1 MQFFSMG
8 GEIKRQVYLPFITKR
23 RNKKTKKNLWDW
35 FRRDMN
41 RWFYWERSMNIFQVE
56 NKNQMRSWGDWLI
69 DSSLIIRKEGTW
81 HTHKIGQK
89 NYWRIRISI
98 LYFFYSNSSLS
109 LSSNFLFR
117 QCHCQKSNNF
127 LFLFPSISAMSLPQT
142 NCNKFFFLPSYFCNA
157 ITTNS
162 FPQIFSPLFWPTNQ
176 SQQFFSLLFRQC
188 HCHKFIPTIFFP
200 SISVMPLSQVHYHKF
215 SPLYFSNALPQI
227 NCHFF
232 FFFEKWYVHIIFYN
246 KS

>member
-1 MQFFSMG
+1 MTLHLQ
-8 GEIKRQVYLPFITKR
+8 Y
-23 RNKKTKKNLWDW
+23 
-35 FRRDMN
+35 
-41 RWFYWERSMNIFQVE
+41 
-56 NKNQMRSWGDWLI
+56 
-69 DSSLIIRKEGTW
+69 KEGTW
-81 HTHKIGQK
+81 HTHKTSQK
-89 NYWRIRISI
+89 KLLKNKNKYTI
-98 LYFFYSNSSLS
+98 FFLFKQFSLS

-176 SQQFFSLLFRQC
+176 LQQFFPLLFRQC

-200 SISVMPLSQVHYHKF
+200 SVSVMPLSQIHYHKF
-215 SPLYFSNALPQI
+215 SPPLFQQCITTNQLPL
-227 NCHFF
+227 FF
-232 FFFEKWYVHIIFYN
+232 FFLRNDMCTLFFTTNPKW
-246 KS
+246 

>member
-1 MQFFSMG
+1 M
-8 GEIKRQVYLPFITKR
+8 
-23 RNKKTKKNLWDW
+23 
-35 FRRDMN
+35 
-41 RWFYWERSMNIFQVE
+41 RWLV
-56 NKNQMRSWGDWLI
+56 DWLFTYNT
-69 DSSLIIRKEGTW
+69 RKEHDI
-81 HTHKIGQK
+81 HTKQVKK

-157 ITTNS
+157 ITTNF
-162 FPQIFSPLFWPTNQ
+162 FPSILA
-176 SQQFFSLLFRQC
+176 
-188 HCHKFIPTIFFP
+188 HKSIATIFFP
-200 SISVMPLSQVHYHKF
+200 PISAMP
-215 SPLYFSNALPQI
+215 LPQI
-227 NCHFF
+227 YSHNFFSFYFGNAIVTNPLPQIFPPLFQQCITTNQLPLF

>member
-1 MQFFSMG
+1 M
-8 GEIKRQVYLPFITKR
+8 
-23 RNKKTKKNLWDW
+23 
-35 FRRDMN
+35 
-41 RWFYWERSMNIFQVE
+41 RWLV
-56 NKNQMRSWGDWLI
+56 DWLFTYNT
-69 DSSLIIRKEGTW
+69 RKEHDI
-81 HTHKIGQK
+81 HTKQVKK

-176 SQQFFSLLFRQC
+176 LQQFFSLLFWQC

-200 SISVMPLSQVHYHKF
+200 SISVMPLSQIHYHKF

>member
-89 NYWRIRISI
+89 NYWRIRIFV
-98 LYFFYSNSSLS
+98 LFFFIQIALSLS
-109 LSSNFLFR
+109 LL
-117 QCHCQKSNNF
+117 Q
-127 LFLFPSISAMSLPQT
+127 FPISAMPLPKIKQ
-142 NCNKFFFLPSYFCNA
+142 FFFVFL
-157 ITTNS
+157 
-162 FPQIFSPLFWPTNQ
+162 
-176 SQQFFSLLFRQC
+176 FFSL
-188 HCHKFIPTIFFP
+188 
-200 SISVMPLSQVHYHKF
+200 
-215 SPLYFSNALPQI
+215 
-227 NCHFF
+227 
-232 FFFEKWYVHIIFYN
+232 
-246 KS
+246 

>member
-1 MQFFSMG
+1 MIG
-8 GEIKRQVYLPFITKR
+8 
-23 RNKKTKKNLWDW
+23 
-35 FRRDMN
+35 
-41 RWFYWERSMNIFQVE
+41 
-56 NKNQMRSWGDWLI
+56 WLT
-69 DSSLIIRKEGTW
+69 LHLQYKEGTW
-81 HTHKIGQK
+81 HTHKTSQK

-142 NCNKFFFLPSYFCNA
+142 NCNKFFFFA
-157 ITTNS
+157 I
-162 FPQIFSPLFWPTNQ
+162 LF
-176 SQQFFSLLFRQC
+176 LQC
-188 HCHKFIPTIFFP
+188 HYHKFIPTNFFP
-200 SISVMPLSQVHYHKF
+200 SILAHKSIATIFFPPISAMP
-215 SPLYFSNALPQI
+215 LPQI
-227 NCHFF
+227 YSHNFFSFYFGNAIVTNPLPQIFPPLFQQCITTNQLPLFF

>member
-89 NYWRIRISI
+89 NYWRIRIFV
-98 LYFFYSNSSLS
+98 LFFFIQIALSLS
-109 LSSNFLFR
+109 LL
-117 QCHCQKSNNF
+117 Q
-127 LFLFPSISAMSLPQT
+127 FPISAMPLPQIHSH
-142 NCNKFFFLPSYFCNA
+142 KFFFFYFSNA
-157 ITTNS
+157 IAIN
-162 FPQIFSPLFWPTNQ
+162 PIP
-176 SQQFFSLLFRQC
+176 QFFFPLFRQC
-188 HCHKFIPTIFFP
+188 HCHK
-200 SISVMPLSQVHYHKF
+200 SI
-215 SPLYFSNALPQI
+215 AL
-227 NCHFF
+227 FF
-232 FFFEKWYVHIIFYN
+232 FFFWEMICAHHFYN